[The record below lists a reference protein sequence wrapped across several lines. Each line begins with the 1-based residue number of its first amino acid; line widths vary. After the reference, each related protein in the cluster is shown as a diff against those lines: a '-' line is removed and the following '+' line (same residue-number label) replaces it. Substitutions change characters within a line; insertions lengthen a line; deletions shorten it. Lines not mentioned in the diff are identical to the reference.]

1 MSYKRS
7 KYFTTSSKKKI
18 KYLFA
23 KKNSEITVVFFHGF
37 MSDMIGAKPQAIQR
51 FCNKKKLN
59 FLKFEYS
66 GHGKSTG
73 KFIEGNISKWTNEAK
88 QLIKS
93 KVKGKKNLI
102 FIGSSMG
109 SWIALNL
116 FSFFKKEIKGFIG
129 IASAPEFL
137 EELMWKKF
145 KKNIKKT
152 ILTKK
157 IYHLEY
163 GDYVYPITKQLIF
176 DGRKNKVLNN
186 KINLNIPIVLFHGT
200 NDDVVPASFSRK
212 ILKICKK
219 SKKKFILIKNGD
231 HSLSRKK
238 DVKKICNEL
247 DRVTK
252 DYSLG

>member
-7 KYFTTSSKKKI
+7 KYFTTLRKKKI
-18 KYLFA
+18 KYLYI
-23 KKNSEITVVFFHGF
+23 KKNSQITVVFFHGF
-37 MSDMIGAKPQAIQR
+37 MSDMIGKKPVAIQK
-51 FCNKKKLN
+51 FCRKKKLN

-73 KFIEGNISKWTNEAK
+73 KFINGNISKWTNDAK
-88 QLIKS
+88 QLIKA
-93 KVKGKKNLI
+93 KINKNKSLI

-116 FSFFKKEIKGFIG
+116 FKHFEKRIKGFIG

-145 KKNIKKT
+145 TKKIKKI

-157 IYHLEY
+157 IYNLEHD
-163 GDYVYPITKQLIF
+163 DYIYPITKQLIF

-186 KINLNIPIVLFHGT
+186 KINLKIPITLLHGT
-200 NDDVVPASFSRK
+200 NDKVVPLNFSKK
-212 ILKICKK
+212 IFNICKK
-219 SKKKFILIKNGD
+219 SNRKIIKVENGD
-231 HSLSRKK
+231 HSLSRKI
-238 DVKKICNEL
+238 DLKKICNEL
-247 DRVTK
+247 NHIIK
-252 DYSLG
+252 QL

>member
-200 NDDVVPASFSRK
+200 NDDVVPTSFSRK